1 MEDAMQ
7 NLPQIP
13 DSQKQE
19 EKSIAKFKALFNEN
33 KFLIRDERNVD
44 YGVDLRLELIS
55 DQRNATN
62 ITIDVQIKSVKNGKY
77 KTEGCLTFSRIVTN
91 NLNYLL
97 NSPYSIYAVYSEHE
111 DLFFWDYCMNI
122 KKYCKSRSID
132 LSITDQKSITYHF
145 KKILN
150 NESIDE
156 IYNEIKFRYNDILQR
171 ADINQLL
178 TKRSSNNTDINI
190 SQDPVKTKKALE
202 YYIDLISKKDCI
214 CDLMQITLYNYS
226 EIEAAKANG
235 ILTSRLASG
244 LISVID
250 ADLSVLMGEKDLI
263 LNNYERN
270 FSIAISSIDKFTKL
284 IQESTSLDDFHN
296 RISQK
301 CITFDNYD
309 SFKERMNNALR
320 YTYMKKLN
328 ILNKL
333 SRSEYESLISINANS
348 RSGLSYKT
356 VTQLYNYRFND
367 NYIENTDASFYNRYF
382 ILDFEKKTIIDGKEC
397 TNDIYEV
404 DLSTFYNLISEI
416 CSAKQDIEDNINVE
430 DANKYLVHMN
440 GIVSELISI
449 YNQSK
454 VNTP

>member
-1 MEDAMQ
+1 MQ

-13 DSQKQE
+13 YSKKQE
-19 EKSIAKFKALFNEN
+19 EKSLAKFKALFNEN

-62 ITIDVQIKSVKNGKY
+62 ITIDVQIKSIKNGKY
-77 KTEGCLTFSRIVTN
+77 NTKRGLTFSKIVTN

-97 NSPYSIYAVYSEHE
+97 NSPYSIYVVYSEHE
-111 DLFFWDYCMNI
+111 DLFFWDYCTNI
-122 KKYCKSRSID
+122 KTYCKSRSID
-132 LSITDQKSITYHF
+132 LSTTDKRSITYHF
-145 KKILN
+145 KQILN
-150 NESIDE
+150 DESIDE

-190 SQDPVKTKKALE
+190 SQNPEKTKKALE
-202 YYIDLISKKDCI
+202 YYIDLITKKDCI

-235 ILTSRLASG
+235 ILTSRLANG

-250 ADLSVLMGEKDLI
+250 ADLSVIMGEKDLR
-263 LNNYERN
+263 LNNNEKN
-270 FSIAISSIDKFTKL
+270 FSIAISSIDKLNKF
-284 IQESTSLDDFHN
+284 IQESTSPDDFHN
-296 RISQK
+296 RISLE

-309 SFKERMNNALR
+309 SFKERINNASR

-328 ILNKL
+328 ILKKL
-333 SRSEYESLISINANS
+333 SRSEYDSLISINVNS

-367 NYIENTDASFYNRYF
+367 NYIENTDGSFYNRYF
-382 ILDFEKKTIIDGKEC
+382 ILDFEKTTIIDGQEC

-404 DLSTFYNLISEI
+404 DLTTFYNLISEI
-416 CSAKQDIEDNINVE
+416 CSAKQDIEDDIDVVE
-430 DANKYLVHMN
+430 ANKYLVHMN

-449 YNQSK
+449 YNKSK
-454 VNTP
+454 VITP